1 MPFSP
6 GQQSAESFVVR
17 KQQATSWALDGLAS
31 SSELAQWGDQL
42 HSKLRRWQRAFTMAM
57 VALTIALS
65 VLGYQTA
72 VYHSG
77 SALSAPFKESFDM
90 LSGNSQ
96 QALQQLVTQGSKLI
110 PEGSS
115 IRDSYDKLSVS
126 SQHALY
132 HLVSSGISLPSL
144 LPHKKEPKDLLS
156 ASDADSKADKASIAQ
171 LTTDLKLAQQEN
183 ELLTDLLQ
191 RSQKQISISQ
201 DRTHELLES
210 LAKVEDDRSLLAS
223 EIAYL
228 QSVVEKVPE
237 AKECAQQM
245 PACDEAPPCPVCDDV
260 PCTAESLY
268 GPFGSQGWL
277 LGALAAAFLLFMGF
291 LYSPGSALR
300 PLKAVYRSCFPPK
313 AKLHQATPVKESP
326 VNGLSGPSTPR
337 TLESESTES
346 EADMREQIEALRAV
360 AIHRDELEKD
370 LKVAKAD
377 LSITEGKLAETT
389 ASLES
394 IKADL
399 TEMTRHASQLE
410 SQASHSQA
418 MDELQQQH
426 ANDIQA
432 TETQLAQK
440 VINGFHADLESSV
453 SAVQVQSLQNDL
465 ADANAHIQSLLS
477 QAHPQQEPGRLQVQT
492 DPRAMM
498 HSNSIPGTPRR
509 SPGSPTGSSR
519 SSSSRGSK
527 GSRPTD
533 FLTQL
538 TDAQKRVTTL
548 EAELAAAKVTGS
560 SAIPA
565 PCLRCLSMDP
575 VFHGMLAQI
584 KRQPSTFSQAW
595 KGTGE
600 YNEVRSKAFAS
611 FVTDSGGTPRKAA
624 ASASA
629 SLPSHAVE
637 VAPEMSMDSQNPQSR
652 AEAEAALRSWESDAA
667 PGFLQA
673 LLDISRESE
682 AVGENVRLLATVL
695 AKNAVGS
702 SWRKTLGTREWSR
715 IPETEKSCVRSAAA
729 SLLLNEPQRRVATQT
744 GLLIANIARFDFP
757 AKWPTLLS
765 DLTSAA
771 WWVEDGATQA
781 KIEQNDRAL
790 FTLKHVVRAVKS
802 KRIVVETS
810 GPSGGSVSTAE
821 LKPLADKIAHE
832 RKMLNTKAEEI
843 FPILRQQWQQHFIAF
858 MDTRHMGKTRGPL
871 ANRCLGVLREL
882 LHMLADSWTQ
892 LGSEIREFLEG
903 IYRATTAISTM
914 AISSEDKLRIQTA
927 NKARVRMLQCVIM
940 ALDRNPVEFAAFL
953 PPFLALYSTNAL
965 TAPDAAGVYALPAK
979 RRVLLTT
986 FLARALVCPHYE
998 PDMIKFIKMKDG
1010 MTDSQQLEEAS
1021 TALTQWLSPEHCGHL
1036 IGAVISKY
1044 IALTPEELQEW
1055 QADPEGFIRSLDAD
1069 TGPDADNPRACGV
1082 ALLLC
1087 MLRKGSSHVAEA
1099 MLSYVTHLQNQA
1111 VSPST
1116 LLLREACYRAVGEGF
1131 AHVSQHIDFTTWYA
1145 SELQGL
1151 LEKGLMET
1159 QPEQQ
1164 LLCARALWLIGVCGT
1179 DLPNQYWESGG
1190 LLREMPWQQE
1200 RFLQESEQDL
1210 QASQQQQYGLMQ
1222 DCQAHMAVVKAQA
1235 GAVFHSCFQLLS
1247 RVSEVDSMVRV
1258 LHLVT
1263 VMLEALGPKAQPHFA
1278 AITAALPQI
1287 WNAATQEGSS
1297 GPASRLHSALMAVLT
1312 HMVGRLG
1319 SLAIQ
1324 DSHIQAV
1331 LYALLQKGLEGSP
1344 AEQEVLVE
1352 DAVKLLNAT
1361 LSASSSLEPP
1371 LQRFLPN
1378 LITILQ
1384 RSKDNAAIFQVLE
1397 GYFVAADPGLVTLML
1412 NAQLPQI
1419 ADSMHRSLDAIL
1431 AAALRAQNSH
1441 EQPPPSGQQPPH
1453 HPRGTLWNRGHKAA
1467 GKKEVGALDMDKL
1480 SDASAAASLLTVLLE
1495 QNLSDGQQAL
1505 LSPILRTAMHIVAAT
1520 QPQGAMHLH
1529 SVADNL
1535 LEALAVTA
1543 CSAPAMFPALMGNN
1557 EETEG
1562 RLLDRWVAI
1571 ASTRH
1576 LEEIL
1581 GLGTMGALQGRV
1593 KRHIAAAGLSTLLL
1607 SAAFAPMFMVQRL
1620 ARILAVC
1627 LRALAESKAFAAEEA
1642 ERRTLIANRDVND
1655 ASQDLTKLRRTSLSV
1670 QSAPRSLDL
1679 HAVVGA
1685 AAQKAVSVVGQEALV
1700 EAIGWLDSSFVQALR
1715 SVLHDAAL
1723 VSEGD
1728 ISEALKALSTKDDGL
1743 G

>member
-1 MPFSP
+1 METT
-6 GQQSAESFVVR
+6 QQ
-17 KQQATSWALDGLAS
+17 LDGEERL
-31 SSELAQWGDQL
+31 
-42 HSKLRRWQRAFTMAM
+42 
-57 VALTIALS
+57 
-65 VLGYQTA
+65 
-72 VYHSG
+72 
-77 SALSAPFKESFDM
+77 
-90 LSGNSQ
+90 
-96 QALQQLVTQGSKLI
+96 
-110 PEGSS
+110 
-115 IRDSYDKLSVS
+115 
-126 SQHALY
+126 
-132 HLVSSGISLPSL
+132 
-144 LPHKKEPKDLLS
+144 
-156 ASDADSKADKASIAQ
+156 
-171 LTTDLKLAQQEN
+171 
-183 ELLTDLLQ
+183 
-191 RSQKQISISQ
+191 
-201 DRTHELLES
+201 
-210 LAKVEDDRSLLAS
+210 
-223 EIAYL
+223 
-228 QSVVEKVPE
+228 
-237 AKECAQQM
+237 
-245 PACDEAPPCPVCDDV
+245 
-260 PCTAESLY
+260 
-268 GPFGSQGWL
+268 
-277 LGALAAAFLLFMGF
+277 
-291 LYSPGSALR
+291 
-300 PLKAVYRSCFPPK
+300 
-313 AKLHQATPVKESP
+313 
-326 VNGLSGPSTPR
+326 
-337 TLESESTES
+337 
-346 EADMREQIEALRAV
+346 
-360 AIHRDELEKD
+360 
-370 LKVAKAD
+370 
-377 LSITEGKLAETT
+377 
-389 ASLES
+389 
-394 IKADL
+394 
-399 TEMTRHASQLE
+399 
-410 SQASHSQA
+410 
-418 MDELQQQH
+418 
-426 ANDIQA
+426 IQA
-432 TETQLAQK
+432 RT
-440 VINGFHADLESSV
+440 VMN
-453 SAVQVQSLQNDL
+453 AVQ
-465 ADANAHIQSLLS
+465 
-477 QAHPQQEPGRLQVQT
+477 
-492 DPRAMM
+492 
-498 HSNSIPGTPRR
+498 
-509 SPGSPTGSSR
+509 
-519 SSSSRGSK
+519 
-527 GSRPTD
+527 
-533 FLTQL
+533 
-538 TDAQKRVTTL
+538 
-548 EAELAAAKVTGS
+548 
-560 SAIPA
+560 
-565 PCLRCLSMDP
+565 
-575 VFHGMLAQI
+575 
-584 KRQPSTFSQAW
+584 
-595 KGTGE
+595 
-600 YNEVRSKAFAS
+600 
-611 FVTDSGGTPRKAA
+611 
-624 ASASA
+624 
-629 SLPSHAVE
+629 
-637 VAPEMSMDSQNPQSR
+637 MSMDSQNPQSR
-652 AEAEAALRSWESDAA
+652 AEAEAALRNWESDAA

-715 IPETEKSCVRSAAA
+715 IPETEKSHVRSAAA

-771 WWVEDGATQA
+771 WWVDDGATQT

-843 FPILRQQWQQHFIAF
+843 FPILHQQWQQHFIAF
-858 MDTRHMGKTRGPL
+858 MDNRPMGETRGPL
-871 ANRCLGVLREL
+871 ANRCLGVLKEL

-1021 TALTQWLSPEHCGHL
+1021 TALMQWLSPEHCGHL
-1036 IGAVISKY
+1036 IAAVISKY

-1099 MLSYVTHLQNQA
+1099 MLSYVAHLQNQA

-1151 LEKGLMET
+1151 LEKGPMET

-1179 DLPNQYWESGG
+1179 DLPHQHWSAAYPLLVHYMSVQDLVLSLTALGAVLAMTAVVLEEASALEQAEEAVLHMQRQIQRVRQLQQQHAQQQQQQQGRDAGREGGG

-1200 RFLQESEQDL
+1200 RFLQEQEQDL
-1210 QASQQQQYGLMQ
+1210 QAGQQQQYGLMQ
-1222 DCQAHMAVVKAQA
+1222 DCQAHMAVVEAQA

-1361 LSASSSLEPP
+1361 LSASISLEPP

-1412 NAQLPQI
+1412 DAQLPQI

-1431 AAALRAQNSH
+1431 TAALRAQNSH
-1441 EQPPPSGQQPPH
+1441 EQPPPSGQQSPH
-1453 HPRGTLWNRGHKAA
+1453 HQRGTLGNRPRGHKAA
-1467 GKKEVGALDMDKL
+1467 GKQEVGALDMDKL

-1495 QNLSDGQQAL
+1495 QNLSERQQAL
-1505 LSPILRTAMHIVAAT
+1505 LSPILR
-1520 QPQGAMHLH
+1520 
-1529 SVADNL
+1529 
-1535 LEALAVTA
+1535 
-1543 CSAPAMFPALMGNN
+1543 
-1557 EETEG
+1557 
-1562 RLLDRWVAI
+1562 
-1571 ASTRH
+1571 
-1576 LEEIL
+1576 
-1581 GLGTMGALQGRV
+1581 
-1593 KRHIAAAGLSTLLL
+1593 
-1607 SAAFAPMFMVQRL
+1607 
-1620 ARILAVC
+1620 
-1627 LRALAESKAFAAEEA
+1627 
-1642 ERRTLIANRDVND
+1642 
-1655 ASQDLTKLRRTSLSV
+1655 
-1670 QSAPRSLDL
+1670 
-1679 HAVVGA
+1679 
-1685 AAQKAVSVVGQEALV
+1685 
-1700 EAIGWLDSSFVQALR
+1700 
-1715 SVLHDAAL
+1715 
-1723 VSEGD
+1723 
-1728 ISEALKALSTKDDGL
+1728 
-1743 G
+1743 

>member
-1 MPFSP
+1 METT
-6 GQQSAESFVVR
+6 QQ
-17 KQQATSWALDGLAS
+17 LDG
-31 SSELAQWGDQL
+31 EE
-42 HSKLRRWQRAFTMAM
+42 R
-57 VALTIALS
+57 
-65 VLGYQTA
+65 
-72 VYHSG
+72 
-77 SALSAPFKESFDM
+77 
-90 LSGNSQ
+90 
-96 QALQQLVTQGSKLI
+96 LI
-110 PEGSS
+110 
-115 IRDSYDKLSVS
+115 
-126 SQHALY
+126 HA
-132 HLVSSGISLPSL
+132 
-144 LPHKKEPKDLLS
+144 
-156 ASDADSKADKASIAQ
+156 
-171 LTTDLKLAQQEN
+171 
-183 ELLTDLLQ
+183 
-191 RSQKQISISQ
+191 
-201 DRTHELLES
+201 RT
-210 LAKVEDDRSLLAS
+210 V
-223 EIAYL
+223 
-228 QSVVEKVPE
+228 
-237 AKECAQQM
+237 M
-245 PACDEAPPCPVCDDV
+245 
-260 PCTAESLY
+260 
-268 GPFGSQGWL
+268 
-277 LGALAAAFLLFMGF
+277 
-291 LYSPGSALR
+291 
-300 PLKAVYRSCFPPK
+300 
-313 AKLHQATPVKESP
+313 
-326 VNGLSGPSTPR
+326 N
-337 TLESESTES
+337 
-346 EADMREQIEALRAV
+346 
-360 AIHRDELEKD
+360 
-370 LKVAKAD
+370 
-377 LSITEGKLAETT
+377 
-389 ASLES
+389 
-394 IKADL
+394 
-399 TEMTRHASQLE
+399 
-410 SQASHSQA
+410 
-418 MDELQQQH
+418 
-426 ANDIQA
+426 
-432 TETQLAQK
+432 
-440 VINGFHADLESSV
+440 
-453 SAVQVQSLQNDL
+453 AVQ
-465 ADANAHIQSLLS
+465 
-477 QAHPQQEPGRLQVQT
+477 
-492 DPRAMM
+492 
-498 HSNSIPGTPRR
+498 
-509 SPGSPTGSSR
+509 
-519 SSSSRGSK
+519 
-527 GSRPTD
+527 
-533 FLTQL
+533 
-538 TDAQKRVTTL
+538 
-548 EAELAAAKVTGS
+548 
-560 SAIPA
+560 
-565 PCLRCLSMDP
+565 
-575 VFHGMLAQI
+575 
-584 KRQPSTFSQAW
+584 
-595 KGTGE
+595 
-600 YNEVRSKAFAS
+600 
-611 FVTDSGGTPRKAA
+611 
-624 ASASA
+624 
-629 SLPSHAVE
+629 
-637 VAPEMSMDSQNPQSR
+637 MSMDSQSPQSR
-652 AEAEAALRSWESDAA
+652 AEAEAALRNWESDAA

-715 IPETEKSCVRSAAA
+715 IPETEKSHVRSAAA

-765 DLTSAA
+765 DLTTAA
-771 WWVEDGATQA
+771 WWVDGVPQS

-858 MDTRHMGKTRGPL
+858 MDNRHMGETRGPL

-1021 TALTQWLSPEHCGHL
+1021 TALTQWLSPEHCYHL
-1036 IGAVISKY
+1036 IAAVISKY

-1099 MLSYVTHLQNQA
+1099 MLSYVSHLQNQA

-1151 LEKGLMET
+1151 LEKGLAGT

-1179 DLPNQYWESGG
+1179 DLPNQHWSAAYPLLVHYMSVQDLVLSLTALGAVLAMTAVVLEEASALEQAEEAVLHMQRQIQRVRQLQQQQQAQQQQQQQQGRDAGREGGG

-1200 RFLQESEQDL
+1200 RFLQEQEQDL
-1210 QASQQQQYGLMQ
+1210 QAGQQQQYGLMQ
-1222 DCQAHMAVVKAQA
+1222 DCQAHMAVVEAQA

-1247 RVSEVDSMVRV
+1247 HVSEVDSMVRV

-1412 NAQLPQI
+1412 DAQLPQI

-1431 AAALRAQNSH
+1431 SAAFRAQNSH

-1453 HPRGTLWNRGHKAA
+1453 HSRGTLWNRAHKAT
-1467 GKKEVGALDMDKL
+1467 GKKEVAALDMDKL

-1495 QNLSDGQQAL
+1495 QNLSDGQQAV

-1607 SAAFAPMFMVQRL
+1607 SAAFVPMFMVQRL

-1627 LRALAESKAFAAEEA
+1627 LRALAESKAFTAEEA